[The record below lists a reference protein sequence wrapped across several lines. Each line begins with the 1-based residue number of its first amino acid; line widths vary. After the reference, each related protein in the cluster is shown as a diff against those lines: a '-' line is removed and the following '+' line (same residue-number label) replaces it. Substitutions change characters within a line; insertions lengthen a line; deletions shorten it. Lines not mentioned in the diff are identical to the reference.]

1 MEKIALITDSSCDI
15 NIEVLKEKNIYLL
28 PFRII
33 YKDKEY
39 ADKVEIS
46 AHEVYSSLTTE
57 IPSTSLP
64 SVQLMEDTLL
74 EIEDKGYTHVI
85 AVMIS
90 SNLSGTANS
99 LRLMCENHPKL
110 TCTVYDTKTLTMG
123 QGSLVLECSRMI
135 EEGKSYNE
143 ILEELPKLREKTH
156 VYFTIETLE
165 YLRKGGRIGKV
176 AGTIGDFLNLK
187 PIIHVGDDGIYHT
200 KAKARGKKQA
210 LSKLLGIV
218 KEYLEKGKCS
228 LWLLNGGDP
237 EDANSLMPLIKD
249 HSNLVNIYTGQIG
262 PALGVHTGP
271 GLVGFVI
278 KEEE

>member
-15 NIEVLKEKNIYLL
+15 DIEVLKEKNIYLL

-46 AHEVYSSLTTE
+46 AQEVYSRLTTE

-74 EIEDKGYTHVI
+74 DIENKGYTHVI

-110 TCTVYDTKTLTMG
+110 NCTVYDTKTLTMG

-135 EEGKSYNE
+135 EEGKSYHE
-143 ILEELPKLREKTH
+143 ILEELPKLRKKTH

-176 AGTIGDFLNLK
+176 AGTIGEFLNLK

-200 KAKARGKKQA
+200 KSKARGKKQSH
-210 LSKLLGIV
+210 SKLLDIV
-218 KEYLEKGKCS
+218 TEHLEKGKCS
-228 LWLLNGGDP
+228 IWLLNGGDP
-237 EDANSLMPLIKD
+237 EDASKLMPLIKN
-249 HSNLVNIYTGQIG
+249 HPNIVNIHTGQIG

-271 GLVGFVI
+271 GLIGFVI
-278 KEEE
+278 KEES